1 MTSPS
6 TPPSAAPDWQA
17 HWQDELQP
25 EHLLSSLLAG
35 LVTGVI
41 GVIRGISYA
50 ALIFAG
56 DLADFLNV
64 GVGLAIYSTAAISVV
79 VALSSSL
86 PGMIATPL
94 AAPTAV
100 LAVLAAAI
108 AAQMSQA
115 PTFAMV
121 NTVVAAIG
129 LGSLL
134 TGVFLWLLGRLQGGK
149 AVSFVPYPVV
159 GGFMAGTGLLLVRGG
174 VQVMCELPL
183 DWETIPLLLQPTQAL
198 HWGVGLI
205 LGLLLLGVSKR
216 WQQYWVLPSSIFGA
230 IALFYGGLWASHTST
245 ATARTAGWLLGPFPQ
260 GGLWRPLSL
269 DQWHSVDW
277 GIILGQSGTL
287 ATLVFIS
294 LLSLVLTNN
303 GIELAVEREI
313 DLNQELK
320 AVGLANLAAGV
331 GCGMAGNQALP
342 STLLVHKMGAK
353 HRLSGVF
360 KLIPCSAVLLLG
372 SGFLAFFPKP
382 ILGSLLL
389 YLGIDLLVQWLYKS
403 FPKLPLTDY
412 LTIVLIMV
420 VINAVGFLEGVVV
433 GLIMSVVLF
442 LVNYSRIHTTR
453 AEFSG
458 SHQPSNKVR
467 SPHEQVFL
475 SQQGGAIH
483 ILQLHGFIFF
493 GRANHLLTAVKERI
507 AEPEQP
513 TLQYLVLDCHLVSG
527 LDSSA
532 VLNFT
537 KIRKLLRQQ
546 QVTLIWVGL
555 SPVVKALL
563 AQGEALGDTTVDCYC
578 SPTLETALQWCEDR
592 LLADHGQTLPEPAT
606 LDAEPLASPLK

>member
-1 MTSPS
+1 MTSNS
-6 TPPSAAPDWQA
+6 VPPTAASAWQ
-17 HWQDELQP
+17 QELQP

-56 DLADFLNV
+56 DLSGFLNV

-108 AAQMSQA
+108 ASQLA
-115 PTFAMV
+115 DAETIV
-121 NTVVAAIG
+121 LVSTVIAAIG

-134 TGVFLWLLGRLQGGK
+134 TGGFLWLLGRLQWGR

-174 VQVMCELPL
+174 IQVMCDLPVTVANL
-183 DWETIPLLLQPTQAL
+183 PLLLTPDRLL
-198 HWGVGLI
+198 HWSVGLV
-205 LGLLLLGVSKR
+205 LGLALLLITKR
-216 WQQYWVLPSSIFGA
+216 WSQYWVLPGSIFGA
-230 IALFYGGLWASHTST
+230 IALFYGGLVLTQIPIAQ
-245 ATARTAGWLLGPFPQ
+245 ARSAGWLLGPFPQ
-260 GGLWRPLSL
+260 GGLWRPLSWA
-269 DQWHSVDW
+269 QWQSIDW
-277 GIILGQSGTL
+277 GVIGGQSGTL
-287 ATLVFIS
+287 ATLMFIS

-303 GIELAVEREI
+303 GIELAVEQDL

-320 AVGLANLAAGV
+320 AVGLANLAAGL
-331 GCGMAGNQALP
+331 GCGLAGNQALP
-342 STLLVHKMGAK
+342 STLLVHQMGAK
-353 HRLSGVF
+353 HRLAGVF

-372 SGFLAFFPKP
+372 SSFLCFFPTP
-382 ILGSLLL
+382 ILGGLLL
-389 YLGIDLLVQWLYKS
+389 YLGIGLLVQWLYQA
-403 FPKLPLTDY
+403 FAKLPLTDY

-420 VINAVGFLEGVVV
+420 VINSVGFLAGVIV
-433 GLIMSVVLF
+433 GLIMAVVLF

-458 SHQPSNKVR
+458 RSQSSTKMR
-467 SPHEQVFL
+467 SPQEQDHL
-475 SQQGGAIH
+475 DQQGEAIH

-493 GRANHLLTAVKERI
+493 GRANHLLTAVKERL
-507 AEPEQP
+507 ADASLTP
-513 TLQYLVLDCHLVSG
+513 LRYLVLDCHLVSG

-532 VLNFT
+532 VLNFS
-537 KIRKLLRQQ
+537 KIRKLLKSQA
-546 QVTLIWVGL
+546 VTLVWVGL
-555 SPVVKALL
+555 NAPVQAALER
-563 AQGEALGDTTVDCYC
+563 GDALDATQPDCYC
-578 SPTLETALQWCEDR
+578 SPSLDAALQWSEDR
-592 LLADHGQTLPEPAT
+592 LLADHPIDSEEPA
-606 LDAEPLASPLK
+606 AAA

>member
-1 MTSPS
+1 MTPTSAPSPS
-6 TPPSAAPDWQA
+6 VPAWQA

-56 DLADFLNV
+56 DLSGFLNV
-64 GVGLAIYSTAAISVV
+64 GVGIAIYSTAAISVV

-108 AAQMSQA
+108 AAQMSQE

-121 NTVVAAIG
+121 STVVAAIG
-129 LGSLL
+129 IGSLL
-134 TGVFLWLLGRLQGGK
+134 TGTFLWLLGRLQGGK

-174 VQVMCELPL
+174 VQVMCDIPL
-183 DWETIPLLLQPTQAL
+183 DWETIPQLLTSTQVL
-198 HWGVGLI
+198 HWGVGLV
-205 LGLLLLGVSKR
+205 LGLMLLGISKR

-245 ATARTAGWLLGPFPQ
+245 TAARTAGWLLGPFPQ

-269 DQWHSVDW
+269 EQWQSVDW
-277 GIILGQSGTL
+277 GVILSQSGTF

-303 GIELAVEREI
+303 GIELAVERDI

-320 AVGLANLAAGV
+320 AVGLANLAAGI
-331 GCGMAGNQALP
+331 GGGMAGNQALP

-442 LVNYSRIHTTR
+442 LVNYSRVNTTH

-458 SHQPSNKVR
+458 LHQPSNKAR
-467 SPHEQVFL
+467 SPQEQSVL

-483 ILQLHGFIFF
+483 VLQLHGFIFF
-493 GRANHLLTAVKERI
+493 GRANHLLTATKTRL
-507 AEPEQP
+507 ADAEQP

-546 QVTLIWVGL
+546 QVTLVWVGL
-555 SPVVKALL
+555 SPIVKELL
-563 AQGEALGDTTVDCYC
+563 AQGEALGDESVDCYC
-578 SPTLETALQWCEDR
+578 SPNLETALQWCEDR
-592 LLADHGQTLPEPAT
+592 LLAARSQTLLEAAI
-606 LDAEPLASPLK
+606 DSDLAPSLK